1 MFTIKQAEA
10 IVGGLSKTS
19 KMPTDS
25 ISLPAS
31 LCKTGSKLRQVPGS
45 VCSKCYACKGAYSW
59 GNVQAALETRYK
71 ALEHPQ
77 WVDAMVSL
85 LESKKRIKD
94 SGLFRWHDS
103 GDIQSVEHLA
113 NIVRVVK
120 RTPNVKHWIPTKEKA
135 LIREYTRKHGAF
147 PDNMIVRLSGAM
159 IDGPIP
165 RDAEHTSTV
174 TTDPAKATCRAFE
187 NDGQCGTCRQCW
199 DSNVRNVVYLSH

>member
-31 LCKTGSKLRQVPGS
+31 LCKTGNKLRKVPGS

-59 GNVQAALETRYK
+59 GNVQAALETRHK
-71 ALEHPQ
+71 ALQHAD
-77 WVDAMVSL
+77 WVSAMVTL
-85 LESKKRIKD
+85 MNTKKRIKT

-103 GDIQSVEHLA
+103 GDLQSMEHLE
-113 NIVRVVK
+113 NIVAVCK
-120 RTPNVKHWIPTKEKA
+120 ATPKIKHWIPTKEKA
-135 LIREYTRKHGAF
+135 LVREYIRKHGPF
-147 PDNMIVRLSGAM
+147 PDNMIVRVSGAM
-159 IDGPIP
+159 IDGPAP
-165 RDAEHTSTV
+165 DAEHTSTV

-199 DSNVRNVVYLSH
+199 DGTVKNVVYLAH